1 MSLVFLSSIFKFVS
15 LQSYS
20 LKKLK
25 MLESITIKKLF
36 GLFDYHIKFDTVE
49 NITILTGPN
58 GYGKTTIL
66 NIIYHFF
73 NQQFFYFQKLNFE
86 LITFDFS
93 EGKRIEVMKKN
104 ENEKVKAQLFDL
116 SDKPKY
122 IIRNI
127 EVINIYIVFF
137 QNNKSIG
144 EYTYNS
150 KSLRQIS
157 NALRISFPLSVRQLS
172 EDLWLNIKTKEQLT
186 FDEVINENK
195 GQLPEDFLLFM
206 RKQQKIEK
214 ENSVIKYLNNIDVYL
229 IKEQRLFRKIFG
241 EREEKDTFE
250 NTIEFYAKELK
261 KLIAKTQGEAYQI
274 TQKLDSTFL
283 KRLTE
288 TTTVIDKTTFDDRF
302 KELKD
307 KQSKLQQFGIV
318 VNAQE
323 IPDYNVESA
332 KVLSVYLND
341 SEEKLKIY
349 DDLLAKIE
357 LFVNI
362 INQKD
367 FAFKSI
373 KISSDKGFSFY
384 QNKQQQELSLTDL
397 SSGEQQE
404 VVLLY
409 ELLFKT
415 TPNTLI
421 LIDEPEISLHV
432 LWQKAFID
440 DLQKIAAIKKIN
452 FLVST
457 HSPQI
462 INNHWDLT
470 RDLYDL
476 SKTDENE

>member
-25 MLESITIKKLF
+25 MLESIAIKKLF

-73 NQQFFYFQKLNFE
+73 NRNSEYFQKLNFAS
-86 LITFDFS
+86 ITF
-93 EGKRIEVMKKN
+93 
-104 ENEKVKAQLFDL
+104 
-116 SDKPKY
+116 Y
-122 IIRNI
+122 
-127 EVINIYIVFF
+127 F
-137 QNNKSIG
+137 QNQKTVELKKG
-144 EYTYNS
+144 EHNVFNDI
-150 KSLRQIS
+150 LQ
-157 NALRISFPLSVRQLS
+157 
-172 EDLWLNIKTKEQLT
+172 TK
-186 FDEVINENK
+186 
-195 GQLPEDFLLFM
+195 
-206 RKQQKIEK
+206 
-214 ENSVIKYLNNIDVYL
+214 VYL
-229 IKEQRLFRKIFG
+229 IKEQRLIKPVLENIETDDKLGKNKKIFL
-241 EREEKDTFE
+241 
-250 NTIEFYAKELK
+250 NTIELYAEELK
-261 KLIAKTQGEAYQI
+261 KLIEEKQLEAYQI
-274 TQKLDSTFL
+274 AQKLDSSFP
-283 KRLTE
+283 KRLIE
-288 TTTVIDKTTFDDRF
+288 AKTVVDEPIFKKRF
-302 KELKD
+302 AELKD
-307 KQSKLQQFGIV
+307 KQSKLQQFGIATS
-318 VNAQE
+318 AQE

>member
-1 MSLVFLSSIFKFVS
+1 
-15 LQSYS
+15 
-20 LKKLK
+20 

-66 NIIYHFF
+66 NVIYHFF

-86 LITFDFS
+86 LIIFDFT
-93 EGKRIEVMKKN
+93 GAKRIEVTKK
-104 ENEKVKAQLFDL
+104 ENKKSKDKLFFWEN
-116 SDKPKY
+116 SEEIE
-122 IIRNI
+122 IID
-127 EVINIYIVFF
+127 ININLFENDKKKTSFVYDKE
-137 QNNKSIG
+137 QR
-144 EYTYNS
+144 
-150 KSLRQIS
+150 RQI
-157 NALRISFPLSVRQLS
+157 ARELRDFLPIKKIAA
-172 EDLWLNIKTKEQLT
+172 EDLWYRIEESFVFDKILNDNKRQLPDKVLSIIKKQITEKNNP
-186 FDEVINENK
+186 VIN
-195 GQLPEDFLLFM
+195 F
-206 RKQQKIEK
+206 
-214 ENSVIKYLNNIDVYL
+214 LNNSNVYL
-229 IKEQRLFRKIFG
+229 IKEQRLLRRVFG
-241 EREEKDTFE
+241 KNKEENTFL
-250 NTIEFYAKELK
+250 NTIELYAEELK
-261 KLIAKTQGEAYQI
+261 KLIEEKQLEAYQI
-274 TQKLDSTFL
+274 TQKLDSTFP
-283 KRLTE
+283 KRLIE
-288 TTTVIDKTTFDDRF
+288 ATTVIDKTTFKDRF
-302 KELKD
+302 TKLKE
-307 KQSKLQQFGIV
+307 KQSKLQQFGIA

-323 IPDYNVESA
+323 VTDYNAESA

-349 DDLLAKIE
+349 DDLLDKIE

-373 KISSDKGFSFY
+373 KISSNKGFSFY

-415 TPNTLI
+415 TPNALI

-432 LWQKAFID
+432 LWQKAFIN
-440 DLQKIAAIKKIN
+440 DLKKIADIKKIS

-462 INNHWDLT
+462 IDNYWGLT

>member
-25 MLESITIKKLF
+25 MLESIAIKKLF

-73 NQQFFYFQKLNFE
+73 NRDSEYFQKLNFAS
-86 LITFDFS
+86 ITF
-93 EGKRIEVMKKN
+93 
-104 ENEKVKAQLFDL
+104 
-116 SDKPKY
+116 Y
-122 IIRNI
+122 
-127 EVINIYIVFF
+127 F
-137 QNNKSIG
+137 QNQKTVELKKG
-144 EYTYNS
+144 EHN
-150 KSLRQIS
+150 
-157 NALRISFPLSVRQLS
+157 V
-172 EDLWLNIKTKEQLT
+172 
-186 FDEVINENK
+186 FDEILQTK
-195 GQLPEDFLLFM
+195 
-206 RKQQKIEK
+206 
-214 ENSVIKYLNNIDVYL
+214 VYL
-229 IKEQRLFRKIFG
+229 IKEQRLIKPVLENTETDDKSG
-241 EREEKDTFE
+241 KDKKTFL
-250 NTIEFYAKELK
+250 NTIELYAEELK
-261 KLIAKTQGEAYQI
+261 KLIEEKQLEAYQI
-274 TQKLDSTFL
+274 AQKLDSSFP
-283 KRLTE
+283 KRLIE
-288 TTTVIDKTTFDDRF
+288 AKTVVDEPIFKKRF
-302 KELKD
+302 AELKD
-307 KQSKLQQFGIV
+307 KQSKLQQFGIATS
-318 VNAQE
+318 AQE

-341 SEEKLKIY
+341 SEEKVKIY

>member
-1 MSLVFLSSIFKFVS
+1 LSLVFLSSIFKFVS

-25 MLESITIKKLF
+25 MLESIAIKKLF

-73 NQQFFYFQKLNFE
+73 NRNSEYFQKLNFAS
-86 LITFDFS
+86 ITF
-93 EGKRIEVMKKN
+93 
-104 ENEKVKAQLFDL
+104 
-116 SDKPKY
+116 Y
-122 IIRNI
+122 
-127 EVINIYIVFF
+127 F
-137 QNNKSIG
+137 QNQKTVELKKG
-144 EYTYNS
+144 EHNVFDDI
-150 KSLRQIS
+150 LQ
-157 NALRISFPLSVRQLS
+157 
-172 EDLWLNIKTKEQLT
+172 TK
-186 FDEVINENK
+186 
-195 GQLPEDFLLFM
+195 
-206 RKQQKIEK
+206 
-214 ENSVIKYLNNIDVYL
+214 VYL
-229 IKEQRLFRKIFG
+229 IKEQRLIKPVLENIETDDESGKNKKIFL
-241 EREEKDTFE
+241 
-250 NTIEFYAKELK
+250 NTIELYAEELK
-261 KLIAKTQGEAYQI
+261 KLIEEKQLEAYQI
-274 TQKLDSTFL
+274 AQKLDSSFP
-283 KRLTE
+283 KRLIE
-288 TTTVIDKTTFDDRF
+288 AKTVVDEPIFKKRF
-302 KELKD
+302 AELKD
-307 KQSKLQQFGIV
+307 KQSKLQQFGIATS
-318 VNAQE
+318 AQE

>member
-25 MLESITIKKLF
+25 MLESIAIKKLF

-73 NQQFFYFQKLNFE
+73 NRNSEYFQKLNFAS
-86 LITFDFS
+86 ITF
-93 EGKRIEVMKKN
+93 
-104 ENEKVKAQLFDL
+104 
-116 SDKPKY
+116 Y
-122 IIRNI
+122 
-127 EVINIYIVFF
+127 F
-137 QNNKSIG
+137 QNQKTVELKKG
-144 EYTYNS
+144 EHNVFNEI
-150 KSLRQIS
+150 LQ
-157 NALRISFPLSVRQLS
+157 
-172 EDLWLNIKTKEQLT
+172 TK
-186 FDEVINENK
+186 
-195 GQLPEDFLLFM
+195 
-206 RKQQKIEK
+206 
-214 ENSVIKYLNNIDVYL
+214 VYL
-229 IKEQRLFRKIFG
+229 IKEQRLIKPVLENIETDDKSG
-241 EREEKDTFE
+241 KNKKTFL
-250 NTIEFYAKELK
+250 NTIELYAEELK
-261 KLIAKTQGEAYQI
+261 KLIEEKQLEAYQI
-274 TQKLDSTFL
+274 AQKLDSSFP
-283 KRLTE
+283 KRLIE
-288 TTTVIDKTTFDDRF
+288 AKTVVDEPIFKKRF
-302 KELKD
+302 AELKD
-307 KQSKLQQFGIV
+307 KQSKLQQFGIATS
-318 VNAQE
+318 AQE

-415 TPNTLI
+415 TPNALI

-432 LWQKAFID
+432 LWQKAFIN
-440 DLQKIAAIKKIN
+440 DLKKIADIKKIN

>member
-25 MLESITIKKLF
+25 MLESIAIKKLF

-73 NQQFFYFQKLNFE
+73 NRNSEYFQKLNFAS
-86 LITFDFS
+86 ITF
-93 EGKRIEVMKKN
+93 
-104 ENEKVKAQLFDL
+104 
-116 SDKPKY
+116 Y
-122 IIRNI
+122 
-127 EVINIYIVFF
+127 F
-137 QNNKSIG
+137 QNQKTVELKKG
-144 EYTYNS
+144 EHNVFNDI
-150 KSLRQIS
+150 LQ
-157 NALRISFPLSVRQLS
+157 
-172 EDLWLNIKTKEQLT
+172 TK
-186 FDEVINENK
+186 
-195 GQLPEDFLLFM
+195 
-206 RKQQKIEK
+206 
-214 ENSVIKYLNNIDVYL
+214 VYL
-229 IKEQRLFRKIFG
+229 IKEQRLIKPVLENIETDDKSG
-241 EREEKDTFE
+241 KNKKTFL
-250 NTIEFYAKELK
+250 NTIELYAEELK
-261 KLIAKTQGEAYQI
+261 KLIEEKQLEAYQI
-274 TQKLDSTFL
+274 AQKLDSSFP
-283 KRLTE
+283 KRLIE
-288 TTTVIDKTTFDDRF
+288 AKTVVDEPIFKKRF
-302 KELKD
+302 AELKD
-307 KQSKLQQFGIV
+307 KQSKLQQFGIATS
-318 VNAQE
+318 AQE

-440 DLQKIAAIKKIN
+440 DLQKIAAIKKIY

>member
-25 MLESITIKKLF
+25 MLESIAIKKLF

-73 NQQFFYFQKLNFE
+73 NQNSEYFQKLNFAS
-86 LITFDFS
+86 ITF
-93 EGKRIEVMKKN
+93 
-104 ENEKVKAQLFDL
+104 
-116 SDKPKY
+116 Y
-122 IIRNI
+122 
-127 EVINIYIVFF
+127 F
-137 QNNKSIG
+137 QNQKTVELKKG
-144 EYTYNS
+144 EHNVFDDI
-150 KSLRQIS
+150 LQ
-157 NALRISFPLSVRQLS
+157 
-172 EDLWLNIKTKEQLT
+172 TK
-186 FDEVINENK
+186 
-195 GQLPEDFLLFM
+195 
-206 RKQQKIEK
+206 
-214 ENSVIKYLNNIDVYL
+214 VYL
-229 IKEQRLFRKIFG
+229 IKEQRLIKPVLENIETDDKSG
-241 EREEKDTFE
+241 KNKKTFL
-250 NTIEFYAKELK
+250 NTIELYAEELK
-261 KLIAKTQGEAYQI
+261 KLIEEKQLEAYQI
-274 TQKLDSTFL
+274 AQKLDSSFP
-283 KRLTE
+283 KRLIE
-288 TTTVIDKTTFDDRF
+288 AKTVVDEPIFKKRF
-302 KELKD
+302 AELKD
-307 KQSKLQQFGIV
+307 KQSKLQQFGIATS
-318 VNAQE
+318 AQE

>member
-73 NQQFFYFQKLNFE
+73 NQNSEYFQKLNFAS
-86 LITFDFS
+86 ITF
-93 EGKRIEVMKKN
+93 
-104 ENEKVKAQLFDL
+104 
-116 SDKPKY
+116 Y
-122 IIRNI
+122 
-127 EVINIYIVFF
+127 F
-137 QNNKSIG
+137 QNQKTVELKKG
-144 EYTYNS
+144 EHNVFNEI
-150 KSLRQIS
+150 LQ
-157 NALRISFPLSVRQLS
+157 
-172 EDLWLNIKTKEQLT
+172 TK
-186 FDEVINENK
+186 
-195 GQLPEDFLLFM
+195 
-206 RKQQKIEK
+206 
-214 ENSVIKYLNNIDVYL
+214 VYL
-229 IKEQRLFRKIFG
+229 IKEQRLIKPVLENIETDDKSG
-241 EREEKDTFE
+241 KDKKTFL
-250 NTIEFYAKELK
+250 NTIELYAEELK
-261 KLIAKTQGEAYQI
+261 KLIEEKQLEAYQI
-274 TQKLDSTFL
+274 AQKLDSSFP
-283 KRLTE
+283 KRLIE
-288 TTTVIDKTTFDDRF
+288 AKTVVDEPIFKKRF
-302 KELKD
+302 AELKD
-307 KQSKLQQFGIV
+307 KQSKLQQFGIATS
-318 VNAQE
+318 AQE

-341 SEEKLKIY
+341 SEEKVKIY

>member
-25 MLESITIKKLF
+25 MLESIAIKKLF

-73 NQQFFYFQKLNFE
+73 NRNSEYFQKLNFAF
-86 LITFDFS
+86 ITF
-93 EGKRIEVMKKN
+93 
-104 ENEKVKAQLFDL
+104 
-116 SDKPKY
+116 Y
-122 IIRNI
+122 
-127 EVINIYIVFF
+127 F
-137 QNNKSIG
+137 QNQKTVELKKG
-144 EYTYNS
+144 EHNVFNDI
-150 KSLRQIS
+150 LQ
-157 NALRISFPLSVRQLS
+157 
-172 EDLWLNIKTKEQLT
+172 TK
-186 FDEVINENK
+186 
-195 GQLPEDFLLFM
+195 
-206 RKQQKIEK
+206 
-214 ENSVIKYLNNIDVYL
+214 VYL
-229 IKEQRLFRKIFG
+229 IKEQRLIKPVLENIETDDKSG
-241 EREEKDTFE
+241 KDKKTFL
-250 NTIEFYAKELK
+250 NTIELYAEELK
-261 KLIAKTQGEAYQI
+261 KLIEEKQLEAYQI
-274 TQKLDSTFL
+274 AQKLDSSFP
-283 KRLTE
+283 KRLIE
-288 TTTVIDKTTFDDRF
+288 AKTVVDEPIFKKRF
-302 KELKD
+302 AELKD
-307 KQSKLQQFGIV
+307 KQSKLQQFGIATS
-318 VNAQE
+318 AQE

-476 SKTDENE
+476 SKTNENE

>member
-25 MLESITIKKLF
+25 MLESIAIKKLF

-66 NIIYHFF
+66 NVIYHFF

-86 LITFDFS
+86 QIDFEFS
-93 EGKRIEVMKKN
+93 EGKRIEITKK
-104 ENEKVKAQLFDL
+104 ENKKSKIRIPRLIWVDREIE
-116 SDKPKY
+116 
-122 IIRNI
+122 IID
-127 EVINIYIVFF
+127 ININLFENDIKKDSFVYD
-137 QNNKSIG
+137 N
-144 EYTYNS
+144 E
-150 KSLRQIS
+150 LRRQIAS
-157 NALRISFPLSVRQLS
+157 ELRNFFPIRQIT
-172 EDLWLNIKTKEQLT
+172 EDLWYNRRTEEPLT
-186 FDEVINENK
+186 FDEILNDNK
-195 GQLPEDFLLFM
+195 GQLPDEVLSIIK
-206 RKQQKIEK
+206 KQIAEK
-214 ENSVIKYLNNIDVYL
+214 NNLVINFLNNSNVYL
-229 IKEQRLFRKIFG
+229 IKEQRLLRRVFDRNK
-241 EREEKDTFE
+241 EENTFF
-250 NTIEFYAKELK
+250 NTIEFYAEELK
-261 KLIAKTQGEAYQI
+261 RLIEEKQLKAYQI
-274 TQKLDSTFL
+274 TQKLDSTFP
-283 KRLTE
+283 KRLIE
-288 TTTVIDKTTFDDRF
+288 TTTVIDETTFKDRF
-302 KELKD
+302 TKLKE
-307 KQSKLQQFGIV
+307 KQSKLKQFGIA

-323 IPDYNVESA
+323 VTDYNTESA

-349 DDLLAKIE
+349 DDLLDKIE

-373 KISSDKGFSFY
+373 QISSNKGFSFY

-432 LWQKAFID
+432 LWQKAFIN
-440 DLQKIAAIKKIN
+440 DLKKIADIKKIS

-462 INNHWDLT
+462 IDNYWDLT

-476 SKTDENE
+476 SKTNENE

>member
-1 MSLVFLSSIFKFVS
+1 
-15 LQSYS
+15 
-20 LKKLK
+20 
-25 MLESITIKKLF
+25 MLESIAIKKLF

-73 NQQFFYFQKLNFE
+73 NRNSEYFQKLNFAS
-86 LITFDFS
+86 ITF
-93 EGKRIEVMKKN
+93 
-104 ENEKVKAQLFDL
+104 
-116 SDKPKY
+116 Y
-122 IIRNI
+122 
-127 EVINIYIVFF
+127 F
-137 QNNKSIG
+137 QNQKTVELKKG
-144 EYTYNS
+144 EHNVFDDI
-150 KSLRQIS
+150 LQ
-157 NALRISFPLSVRQLS
+157 
-172 EDLWLNIKTKEQLT
+172 TK
-186 FDEVINENK
+186 
-195 GQLPEDFLLFM
+195 
-206 RKQQKIEK
+206 
-214 ENSVIKYLNNIDVYL
+214 VYL
-229 IKEQRLFRKIFG
+229 IKEQRLIKPVLENIETDDKSG
-241 EREEKDTFE
+241 KNKKTFL
-250 NTIEFYAKELK
+250 NTIELYAEELK
-261 KLIAKTQGEAYQI
+261 KLIEEKQLEAYQI
-274 TQKLDSTFL
+274 AQKLDSSFP
-283 KRLTE
+283 KRLIE
-288 TTTVIDKTTFDDRF
+288 AKTVVDEPIFKKRF
-302 KELKD
+302 AELKD
-307 KQSKLQQFGIV
+307 KQSKLQQFGI
-318 VNAQE
+318 ATSTQE

>member
-25 MLESITIKKLF
+25 MLESIAIKKLF

-73 NQQFFYFQKLNFE
+73 NRNSEYFQKLNFAS
-86 LITFDFS
+86 ITF
-93 EGKRIEVMKKN
+93 
-104 ENEKVKAQLFDL
+104 
-116 SDKPKY
+116 Y
-122 IIRNI
+122 
-127 EVINIYIVFF
+127 F
-137 QNNKSIG
+137 QNQKTVELKKG
-144 EYTYNS
+144 EHNVFDDI
-150 KSLRQIS
+150 LQ
-157 NALRISFPLSVRQLS
+157 
-172 EDLWLNIKTKEQLT
+172 TK
-186 FDEVINENK
+186 
-195 GQLPEDFLLFM
+195 
-206 RKQQKIEK
+206 
-214 ENSVIKYLNNIDVYL
+214 VYL
-229 IKEQRLFRKIFG
+229 IKEQRLIKPILENIETDDKSG
-241 EREEKDTFE
+241 KNKKTFL
-250 NTIEFYAKELK
+250 NTIELYAEELK
-261 KLIAKTQGEAYQI
+261 KLIEEKQLEAYQI
-274 TQKLDSTFL
+274 AQKLDSSFP
-283 KRLTE
+283 KRLIE
-288 TTTVIDKTTFDDRF
+288 AKTVVDEPIFKKRF
-302 KELKD
+302 AELKD
-307 KQSKLQQFGIV
+307 KQSKLQQFGIATS
-318 VNAQE
+318 AQE

-373 KISSDKGFSFY
+373 KISSEKGFSFY
-384 QNKQQQELSLTDL
+384 QDKQQQELSLTDL

>member
-25 MLESITIKKLF
+25 MLESIAIKKLF

-73 NQQFFYFQKLNFE
+73 NRNSEYFQKLNFAS
-86 LITFDFS
+86 ITF
-93 EGKRIEVMKKN
+93 
-104 ENEKVKAQLFDL
+104 
-116 SDKPKY
+116 Y
-122 IIRNI
+122 
-127 EVINIYIVFF
+127 F
-137 QNNKSIG
+137 QNQKTVELKKG
-144 EYTYNS
+144 EHNVFNDI
-150 KSLRQIS
+150 LQ
-157 NALRISFPLSVRQLS
+157 
-172 EDLWLNIKTKEQLT
+172 TK
-186 FDEVINENK
+186 
-195 GQLPEDFLLFM
+195 
-206 RKQQKIEK
+206 
-214 ENSVIKYLNNIDVYL
+214 VYL
-229 IKEQRLFRKIFG
+229 IKEQRLIKPVLENIETDDKSG
-241 EREEKDTFE
+241 KDKKTFL
-250 NTIEFYAKELK
+250 NTIELYAEELK
-261 KLIAKTQGEAYQI
+261 KLIEEKQLEAYQI
-274 TQKLDSTFL
+274 AQKLDSSFP
-283 KRLTE
+283 KRLIE
-288 TTTVIDKTTFDDRF
+288 AKTVVDEPIFKKRF
-302 KELKD
+302 AELKD
-307 KQSKLQQFGIV
+307 KQSKLQQFGIATS
-318 VNAQE
+318 AQE

>member
-73 NQQFFYFQKLNFE
+73 NRNSAYFQKLNFAS
-86 LITFDFS
+86 ITF
-93 EGKRIEVMKKN
+93 
-104 ENEKVKAQLFDL
+104 
-116 SDKPKY
+116 Y
-122 IIRNI
+122 
-127 EVINIYIVFF
+127 F
-137 QNNKSIG
+137 QNQKTVELKKG
-144 EYTYNS
+144 EHNVFNEI
-150 KSLRQIS
+150 LQ
-157 NALRISFPLSVRQLS
+157 
-172 EDLWLNIKTKEQLT
+172 TK
-186 FDEVINENK
+186 
-195 GQLPEDFLLFM
+195 
-206 RKQQKIEK
+206 
-214 ENSVIKYLNNIDVYL
+214 VYL
-229 IKEQRLFRKIFG
+229 IKEQRLIKPVLENIETDDKSG
-241 EREEKDTFE
+241 KDKKTFL
-250 NTIEFYAKELK
+250 NTIELYAEELK
-261 KLIAKTQGEAYQI
+261 KLIEEKQLEAYQI
-274 TQKLDSTFL
+274 AQKLDSSFP
-283 KRLTE
+283 KRLIE
-288 TTTVIDKTTFDDRF
+288 AKTVVDEPIFKKRF
-302 KELKD
+302 AELKD
-307 KQSKLQQFGIV
+307 KQSKLQQFGIATS
-318 VNAQE
+318 AQE

>member
-1 MSLVFLSSIFKFVS
+1 
-15 LQSYS
+15 
-20 LKKLK
+20 
-25 MLESITIKKLF
+25 MLESIAIKKLF

-73 NQQFFYFQKLNFE
+73 NRNSEYFQKLNFAS
-86 LITFDFS
+86 ITF
-93 EGKRIEVMKKN
+93 
-104 ENEKVKAQLFDL
+104 
-116 SDKPKY
+116 Y
-122 IIRNI
+122 
-127 EVINIYIVFF
+127 F
-137 QNNKSIG
+137 QNQKTVELKKG
-144 EYTYNS
+144 EHNVFDDI
-150 KSLRQIS
+150 LQ
-157 NALRISFPLSVRQLS
+157 
-172 EDLWLNIKTKEQLT
+172 TK
-186 FDEVINENK
+186 
-195 GQLPEDFLLFM
+195 
-206 RKQQKIEK
+206 
-214 ENSVIKYLNNIDVYL
+214 VYL
-229 IKEQRLFRKIFG
+229 IKEQRLIKPVLENIETDDKSG
-241 EREEKDTFE
+241 KNKKTFL
-250 NTIEFYAKELK
+250 NTIELYAEELK
-261 KLIAKTQGEAYQI
+261 KLIEEKQLEAYQI
-274 TQKLDSTFL
+274 AQKLDSSFP
-283 KRLTE
+283 KRLIE
-288 TTTVIDKTTFDDRF
+288 AKTVVDEPIFKKRF
-302 KELKD
+302 AELKD
-307 KQSKLQQFGIV
+307 KQSKLQQFGIATS
-318 VNAQE
+318 AQE

-367 FAFKSI
+367 FAFKFI

>member
-25 MLESITIKKLF
+25 MLESIAIKKLF

-73 NQQFFYFQKLNFE
+73 NRDSEYFQKLNFAS
-86 LITFDFS
+86 ITF
-93 EGKRIEVMKKN
+93 
-104 ENEKVKAQLFDL
+104 
-116 SDKPKY
+116 Y
-122 IIRNI
+122 
-127 EVINIYIVFF
+127 F
-137 QNNKSIG
+137 QNQKTVELKKG
-144 EYTYNS
+144 EHNVFDDI
-150 KSLRQIS
+150 LQ
-157 NALRISFPLSVRQLS
+157 
-172 EDLWLNIKTKEQLT
+172 TK
-186 FDEVINENK
+186 
-195 GQLPEDFLLFM
+195 
-206 RKQQKIEK
+206 
-214 ENSVIKYLNNIDVYL
+214 VYL
-229 IKEQRLFRKIFG
+229 IKEQRLIKPVLENIETDDESGKNKKIFL
-241 EREEKDTFE
+241 
-250 NTIEFYAKELK
+250 NTIELYAEELK
-261 KLIAKTQGEAYQI
+261 KLIEEKQLEAYQI
-274 TQKLDSTFL
+274 AQKLDSSFP
-283 KRLTE
+283 KRLIE
-288 TTTVIDKTTFDDRF
+288 AKTVVDEPIFKKRF
-302 KELKD
+302 AELKD
-307 KQSKLQQFGIV
+307 KQSKLQQFGIATS
-318 VNAQE
+318 AQE

>member
-25 MLESITIKKLF
+25 MLESIAIKKLF

-73 NQQFFYFQKLNFE
+73 NRNSEYFQKLNFAS
-86 LITFDFS
+86 ITF
-93 EGKRIEVMKKN
+93 
-104 ENEKVKAQLFDL
+104 
-116 SDKPKY
+116 Y
-122 IIRNI
+122 
-127 EVINIYIVFF
+127 F
-137 QNNKSIG
+137 QNQKTVQLKKG
-144 EYTYNS
+144 EHNVFDDI
-150 KSLRQIS
+150 LQ
-157 NALRISFPLSVRQLS
+157 
-172 EDLWLNIKTKEQLT
+172 TK
-186 FDEVINENK
+186 
-195 GQLPEDFLLFM
+195 
-206 RKQQKIEK
+206 
-214 ENSVIKYLNNIDVYL
+214 VYL
-229 IKEQRLFRKIFG
+229 IKEQRLIKPVLENIETDDKSG
-241 EREEKDTFE
+241 KNKKTFL
-250 NTIEFYAKELK
+250 NTIEVYAEELK
-261 KLIAKTQGEAYQI
+261 KLIEEKQLEAYQI
-274 TQKLDSTFL
+274 AQKLDSSFP
-283 KRLTE
+283 KRLIE
-288 TTTVIDKTTFDDRF
+288 AKTVVDEPIFKKRF
-302 KELKD
+302 AELKD
-307 KQSKLQQFGIV
+307 KQSKLQQFGIATS
-318 VNAQE
+318 AQE

>member
-36 GLFDYHIKFDTVE
+36 GLFDYHIKFDMVE

-73 NQQFFYFQKLNFE
+73 NRNSEYFQKLNFAS
-86 LITFDFS
+86 ITF
-93 EGKRIEVMKKN
+93 
-104 ENEKVKAQLFDL
+104 
-116 SDKPKY
+116 Y
-122 IIRNI
+122 
-127 EVINIYIVFF
+127 F
-137 QNNKSIG
+137 QNQKTVELKKG
-144 EYTYNS
+144 EHNVFNEI
-150 KSLRQIS
+150 LQ
-157 NALRISFPLSVRQLS
+157 
-172 EDLWLNIKTKEQLT
+172 TK
-186 FDEVINENK
+186 
-195 GQLPEDFLLFM
+195 
-206 RKQQKIEK
+206 
-214 ENSVIKYLNNIDVYL
+214 VYL
-229 IKEQRLFRKIFG
+229 IKEQRLIKPVLENIEADDKSG
-241 EREEKDTFE
+241 KDKKTFL
-250 NTIEFYAKELK
+250 NTIELYAEELK
-261 KLIAKTQGEAYQI
+261 KLIEEKQLEAYQI
-274 TQKLDSTFL
+274 AQKLDSSFP
-283 KRLTE
+283 KRLIE
-288 TTTVIDKTTFDDRF
+288 AKTVVDEPIFKKRF
-302 KELKD
+302 AELKD
-307 KQSKLQQFGIV
+307 KQSKLQQFGIATS
-318 VNAQE
+318 AQE

>member
-73 NQQFFYFQKLNFE
+73 NRNSEYFQKLNFAS
-86 LITFDFS
+86 ITF
-93 EGKRIEVMKKN
+93 
-104 ENEKVKAQLFDL
+104 
-116 SDKPKY
+116 Y
-122 IIRNI
+122 
-127 EVINIYIVFF
+127 F
-137 QNNKSIG
+137 QNQKTVELKKG
-144 EYTYNS
+144 EHNVFNEI
-150 KSLRQIS
+150 LQ
-157 NALRISFPLSVRQLS
+157 
-172 EDLWLNIKTKEQLT
+172 TK
-186 FDEVINENK
+186 
-195 GQLPEDFLLFM
+195 
-206 RKQQKIEK
+206 
-214 ENSVIKYLNNIDVYL
+214 VYL
-229 IKEQRLFRKIFG
+229 IKEQRLIKPVLENIETDDKSG
-241 EREEKDTFE
+241 KDKKTFL
-250 NTIEFYAKELK
+250 NTIELYAEELK
-261 KLIAKTQGEAYQI
+261 KLIEEKQLEAYQI
-274 TQKLDSTFL
+274 AQKLDSSFP
-283 KRLTE
+283 KRLIE
-288 TTTVIDKTTFDDRF
+288 AKTVVDEPIFKKRF
-302 KELKD
+302 AELKD
-307 KQSKLQQFGIV
+307 KQSKLQQFGIATS
-318 VNAQE
+318 AQE

>member
-25 MLESITIKKLF
+25 MLESIAIKKLF

-73 NQQFFYFQKLNFE
+73 NRNSEYFQKLNFAS
-86 LITFDFS
+86 ITF
-93 EGKRIEVMKKN
+93 
-104 ENEKVKAQLFDL
+104 
-116 SDKPKY
+116 Y
-122 IIRNI
+122 
-127 EVINIYIVFF
+127 F
-137 QNNKSIG
+137 QNQKTVELKKG
-144 EYTYNS
+144 EHNVFDDI
-150 KSLRQIS
+150 LQ
-157 NALRISFPLSVRQLS
+157 
-172 EDLWLNIKTKEQLT
+172 TK
-186 FDEVINENK
+186 
-195 GQLPEDFLLFM
+195 
-206 RKQQKIEK
+206 
-214 ENSVIKYLNNIDVYL
+214 VYL
-229 IKEQRLFRKIFG
+229 IKEQRLIKPVLENIETDDESGKNKKIFL
-241 EREEKDTFE
+241 
-250 NTIEFYAKELK
+250 NTIELYAEELK
-261 KLIAKTQGEAYQI
+261 KLIEEKQLEAYQI
-274 TQKLDSTFL
+274 AQKLDSSFP
-283 KRLTE
+283 KRLIE
-288 TTTVIDKTTFDDRF
+288 AKTVVDEPIFKKRF
-302 KELKD
+302 AELKD
-307 KQSKLQQFGIV
+307 KQSKLQQFGIATS
-318 VNAQE
+318 AQE

>member
-25 MLESITIKKLF
+25 MLESIIIKKLF
-36 GLFDYHIKFDTVE
+36 GLFDYHIKFDTVD

-73 NQQFFYFQKLNFE
+73 NQNSEYFQKLNFAS
-86 LITFDFS
+86 ITF
-93 EGKRIEVMKKN
+93 
-104 ENEKVKAQLFDL
+104 
-116 SDKPKY
+116 Y
-122 IIRNI
+122 
-127 EVINIYIVFF
+127 F
-137 QNNKSIG
+137 QNQKTVELKKG
-144 EYTYNS
+144 EHNVFNEI
-150 KSLRQIS
+150 LQ
-157 NALRISFPLSVRQLS
+157 
-172 EDLWLNIKTKEQLT
+172 TK
-186 FDEVINENK
+186 
-195 GQLPEDFLLFM
+195 
-206 RKQQKIEK
+206 
-214 ENSVIKYLNNIDVYL
+214 VYL
-229 IKEQRLFRKIFG
+229 IKEQRLIKPVLENIETDDKSG
-241 EREEKDTFE
+241 KDKKTFL
-250 NTIEFYAKELK
+250 NTIELYAEELK
-261 KLIAKTQGEAYQI
+261 KLIEEKQLEAYQI
-274 TQKLDSTFL
+274 AQKLDSSFP
-283 KRLTE
+283 KRLIE
-288 TTTVIDKTTFDDRF
+288 AKTVVDEPIFKKRF
-302 KELKD
+302 AELKD
-307 KQSKLQQFGIV
+307 KQSKLQQFGIATS
-318 VNAQE
+318 AQE

-341 SEEKLKIY
+341 SEEKVKIY